1 MRAIQTLVIASLLL
15 APAAAAA
22 QERADSAAFVVRLG
36 RDTTSIERV
45 VRTPTRVVAE
55 AVQRSPSTLLQRLV
69 MELTPR
75 GEVSRSV
82 YTATR
87 PGSAEP
93 FFTRTMTVDGD
104 SVTVVNT
111 QGTNTSTRRIA
122 ARNAIP
128 VTGPFYSPYEMAMMR
143 AVAGRQPRTT
153 VQLLQPSA
161 TVDIPLERVGAD
173 SIALTN
179 QFQERMRARVDARGR
194 LLNLHTPAFTTV
206 ERVAWLE
213 LEPLVREFAARDAA
227 GRGMGPLSPRQASR
241 AFVGGANLWL
251 DYSRPA
257 MRGRPIWGALVPYG
271 AVWRMGAN
279 DAAHFA
285 TDRRVR
291 VGELTLE
298 PGTYTLFLLPTAD
311 AWTLV
316 VNRKTGMSGLEHDPA
331 ADVGRV
337 PMTRET
343 LERPA
348 EQFTMDL
355 RPAANAPTGATL
367 YVAWDRQ
374 AATVPIRVEP

>member
-1 MRAIQTLVIASLLL
+1 MVIASIIL
-15 APAAAAA
+15 APVAAPA

-45 VRTPTRVVAE
+45 VSTRTLRVAE
-55 AVQRSPSTLLQRLV
+55 VVQRSPTTTLHRMV

-82 YTATR
+82 YTVTR
-87 PGSAEP
+87 PGSTEP
-93 FFTRTMTVDGD
+93 FFTRTITVEGD
-104 SVTVVNT
+104 SATVVNT
-111 QGTNTSTRRIA
+111 QGANTSRRRVA

-128 VTGPFYSPYEMAMMR
+128 ITGPFYSPYEMAMMR
-143 AVAGRQPRTT
+143 AVAGRQPRAT
-153 VQLLQPSA
+153 VQLLQPEA

-173 SIALTN
+173 SLALTN
-179 QFQERMRARVDARGR
+179 QFGERMRARVDARGR
-194 LLNLHTPAFTTV
+194 LLALHTPTFATV

-213 LEPLVREFAARDAA
+213 LEPWVREFAARDAS
-227 GRGMGPLSPRQASR
+227 GRGMGPVSPRQTSR

-251 DYSRPA
+251 DYSRPWA
-257 MRGRPIWGALVPYG
+257 RGRPIWGALVPYG

-291 VGELTLE
+291 LGDLTLE
-298 PGTYTLFLLPTAD
+298 PGTYTLFLLPAAD

-316 VNRKTGMSGLEHDPA
+316 VNRKTGISGLEHDA
-331 ADVGRV
+331 SADVGRV
-337 PMTRET
+337 AMAREA

-348 EQFTMDL
+348 EQFTLEL
-355 RPAANAPTGATL
+355 RPGANGANL

-374 AATVPIRVEP
+374 AGTVPIRVEP